1 MANKETRIIK
11 SNTLEEFRQ
20 KTNEVSLHLGDNEQ
34 LNASLTDKTF
44 DFANVSAGDTLFDA
58 NDNNSKTVEFNIK
71 SEETL
76 DNTGGYIILKGS
88 PTLTGFVADATVT
101 QTGGYSATIVSV
113 SSDKILVKNS
123 IGTFDSTKNLTVG
136 SNNIPNANIVRIIAE
151 AYNVG
156 VVRVYINNAEISQ
169 NLLAG
174 GFHVAN
180 SSSTIPLLNNPSI
193 TDFNEGATIYQGG
206 ALGTATFSATVLSA
220 TSTQL
225 RLKNHTGSFS
235 ATTLIKVDGSAA
247 TITGA
252 NHGDLSNRDITIGN
266 VIELNTPAAAND
278 DIRIFSSSVV
288 DAVNELQ
295 DDVGIIE
302 NLEASLGTDVV
313 TALNNI
319 ESVFDA
325 SAYGISAGAAAFDIT
340 SGNLTFDTDG
350 DIVLDAA
357 GSQIFFKQNGTQ
369 FAEFQNQGSNLK
381 ISSGSSTML
390 TGSGSD
396 ATFANDLTV
405 TQDVSVVRNL
415 DVDGITTLDQ
425 TTVDGTF
432 NVTGATDLDTTLNV
446 DGATT
451 LIGQLNTRAN
461 NFLGNGITDDT
472 TISGDLI
479 VAVDGTVG
487 GNFTVNGTEAEIN
500 ANLDV
505 NGNADVSGTTDLHG
519 VVEINNTLG
528 VDGNFRVGSSNNNY
542 FNVDAATGS
551 TQIDGN
557 LEVDGTIGV
566 DGNFRIGG
574 TNYTDATFKV
584 DHSNGNTIISGTTD
598 ITGNLTVGSLG
609 TTSQNVLGS
618 LNELHTQVGTV
629 LFPGPTG
636 LDNTTTLSVLDPTN
650 LTTALIA
657 LDHEIGDTDSYNDG
671 TYGAATIAGT
681 LDLLQAG
688 MISNDTNITDLFAD
702 VGDLSLDTSGS
713 DLTAAV
719 NELHGEI
726 NSNDTDIG
734 NIMKLIDGVA
744 TVDSSISFT
753 GLAGTNLKDAVIEL
767 AAEKLDINT
776 GGTSGAI
783 GRINAGTDS
792 IQSIVSRLNLTGNV
806 TFANGGNNANTMTF
820 NTGTTLDMSNASL
833 LLPGNA
839 SNVNIFSTS
848 FLEVDG
854 NVETPMGFSV
864 DRQHVTLTD
873 KADVKIQW
881 HENYADGTSQSRP
894 ARAWQLVGLTD
905 GGSSN
910 TADIV
915 TYYNAKELIGNNT
928 ESGINVTW
936 DSTAQNFDL
945 DVDDF
950 TVTLGTGPISGSFT
964 ITDLASTTFN
974 TSLDNNSVTLG
985 THTVGNYV
993 ADVNG
998 TTYEIN
1004 SSHTPSEGSTATLSI
1019 PTDFRMPGTARV
1031 LSTAQS
1037 SLSSATDGALVVD
1050 GGASIAKN
1058 LYVGGDLIVKGSEV
1072 KLEVSTLEV
1081 EDTLILAGNNLSS
1094 EPSSGGFGIET
1105 GPITS
1110 PSGVASG
1117 VTGAHSIVYNYG
1129 TDQWEADGSLIL
1141 SNATNTPPTIES
1153 NAFGAGKNLDFVN
1166 GTGISIV
1173 TTTSGNDIDVQ
1184 ITNTLDGYSGWFLSV
1199 QNADKGNIAD
1209 DERVDFFGGT
1219 ALTATYDTTNTN
1231 RVTFNHDNITTTTSA
1246 ATDDGTY
1253 IKGLT
1258 INAQGHVT
1266 NIDSGDFDDY
1276 YNNYV
1281 LPLASSTDRG
1291 GIKIGYTE
1299 SGKNYP
1305 VELSSEKAY
1314 VNVPWTD
1321 TTYGISCVDG
1331 GVASEEKI
1339 RLSDGTNNDDIILAS
1354 STGLTIARAGDKITY
1369 TNSAPNVTTNLSKT
1383 VSGDGF
1389 SINSSDGNNVAL
1401 SLADTDNWGIMSDEM
1416 FDKLD
1421 GIATGAQVNVA
1432 TNINVTESN
1441 DTVTVESSTGSDD
1454 TIGVANSTNGTNGHA
1469 GVMSRA
1475 QAAKLHNIAAGA
1487 TATNENTIT
1496 NISITHNV
1504 SDAVVVSSDGTN
1516 GTINAATKGTNGTDG
1531 TAGVMSSAQAYKL
1544 HGIAT
1549 GATNTSAPFYTSA
1562 VPGAI
1567 SEGAAGL
1574 MSGADKKKL
1583 DDIAENA
1590 TATVGN
1596 ATHTGDVTGSG
1607 ALTIGSNKVT
1617 NVHLADMAAN
1627 TIKGRITTAGDPQN
1641 LSAANVRTIINVDE
1655 HANFGFKAAY
1665 GYGSNLGAGY
1675 VFLQSASSSSG
1686 NLYFQS
1692 GSGITLGEN
1701 SNFNGTGH
1709 DAMTITNSSPNVT
1722 TNLSTTTSTSSV
1734 TVNSSDGT
1742 NATISEATGSAAGV
1756 MSVAHH
1762 NKLDNIAANANNYTY
1777 TLPTYPA
1784 NMNQYVRTTDTVQFG
1799 IIRSTGDIVAYYSDD
1814 RLKNRIGNIES
1825 ALDKVNQLNGFTF
1838 TPNEESVRLGL
1849 DPEGKVRVGVSAQEV
1864 EAVLPEA
1871 VTDAP
1876 VENDQGYKTVQYDK
1890 MVPLLIEAIKELT
1903 EQNKELKSEVEILK
1917 SINSR

>member
-11 SNTLEEFRQ
+11 SNTLEELRQ

-44 DFANVSAGDTLFDA
+44 DFANVSAGNTLFDA

-88 PTLTGFVADATVT
+88 PSLTGFVANATVT
-101 QTGGYSATIVSV
+101 QTGGYSATIVSA
-113 SSDKILVKNS
+113 STDKILVKNS
-123 IGTFDSTKNLTVG
+123 SGTFDSTKNLTVG
-136 SNNIPNANIVRIIAE
+136 SNNIPNANVIRIIAE

-180 SSSTIPLLNNPSI
+180 SSSTIPLLNTPSI

-235 ATTLIKVDGSAA
+235 QSTLIKVDGSAA

-278 DIRIFSSSVV
+278 DIKIFSSSIV

-319 ESVFDA
+319 ESIFDA
-325 SAYGISAGAAAFDIT
+325 SAYGISAGVNAFDIT
-340 SGNLTFDTDG
+340 SGTLTLDSSGDINLDADG
-350 DIVLDAA
+350 DSVHLKA
-357 GSQIFFKQNGTQ
+357 GPSGQFGEFERTGT
-369 FAEFQNQGSNLK
+369 NLIIK
-381 ISSGSSTML
+381 SGNSTML
-390 TGSGSD
+390 TGSGSN
-396 ATFANDLTV
+396 ATFANDLTITSDLQV
-405 TQDVSVVRNL
+405 AVNL
-415 DVDGITTLDQ
+415 NVDGITTLDG

-451 LIGQLNTRAN
+451 LIGQLNTRSN
-461 NFLGNGITDDT
+461 NFLGNGTGDNT
-472 TISGDLI
+472 TVSGNLN
-479 VAVDGTVG
+479 VG
-487 GNFTVNGTEAEIN
+487 VNSTLTGNLTVNGTEAEIN

-542 FNVDAATGS
+542 FNVTAASGN

-566 DGNFRIGG
+566 DGNFRVGG

-584 DHSNGNTIISGTTD
+584 DESNGNTVIAGTTA

-609 TTSQNVLGS
+609 TAAQNVKDS

-629 LFPGPTG
+629 LFPGPSG
-636 LDNTTTLSVLDPTN
+636 LDNTTTLSLLDPTN
-650 LTTALIA
+650 LTTALVA

-688 MISNDTNITDLFAD
+688 MIANDTNITDLFAD
-702 VGDLSLDTSGS
+702 VGSLSLSSGLGS
-713 DLTAAV
+713 DLTSAV
-719 NELHGEI
+719 NSLSTQVGANDSDI
-726 NSNDTDIG
+726 SNLATT
-734 NIMKLIDGVA
+734 IDGNS
-744 TVDSSISFT
+744 TVPSSVSLT
-753 GLAGTNLKDAVIEL
+753 GLAATNIKGALNEL

-776 GGTSGAI
+776 GGTSGSI

-806 TFANGGNNANTMTF
+806 TFVNGGNNANTMTF

-854 NVETPMGFSV
+854 NVETPMGFGV
-864 DRQHVTLTD
+864 DRQHVTLAD

-881 HENYADGTSQSRP
+881 HENYADGTSQTRP

-905 GGSSN
+905 SGSSN

-915 TYYNAKELIGNNT
+915 TYYNAKELIGSNT

-936 DSTAQNFDL
+936 DSTAQNFDFNVN
-945 DVDDF
+945 DP
-950 TVTLGTGPISGSFT
+950 TITLGTGPISGNFT
-964 ITDLASTTFN
+964 ITNLGNATFN
-974 TSLDNNSVTLG
+974 TTLDNNSVTLG

-993 ADVNG
+993 DDVNG
-998 TTYEIN
+998 TQYQITSTHIQ
-1004 SSHTPSEGSTATLSI
+1004 SEGSTATLSI
-1019 PTDFRMPGTARV
+1019 PTDFRMPGTAKV
-1031 LSTAQS
+1031 LSTTNS
-1037 SLSSATDGALVVD
+1037 TSKTTGALTVA
-1050 GGASIAKN
+1050 GGVGIN
-1058 LYVGGDLIVKGSEV
+1058 DDLYVGGDLVVQGDTV
-1072 KLEVSTLEV
+1072 TLNTSTLTV
-1081 EDTLILAGNNLSS
+1081 EDTLVLAGNSLGS
-1094 EPSSGGFGIET
+1094 EPSSGGFGLEV

-1110 PSGVASG
+1110 PSGLAAG

-1184 ITNTLDGYSGWFLSV
+1184 ITNTLDGYSGWFLST
-1199 QNADKGNIAD
+1199 QGADKGNIAD

-1219 ALTATYDTTNTN
+1219 ALTAVHSVVSGAIPN
-1231 RVTFNHDNITTTTSA
+1231 RVTFNHNNITTTTSA
-1246 ATDDGTY
+1246 AVDDGTY

-1281 LPLASSTDRG
+1281 LPVATSSALG

-1305 VELSSEKAY
+1305 VELSTQKAY

-1321 TTYGISCVDG
+1321 TTFAISCVDG
-1331 GVASEEKI
+1331 AAGTEEKI
-1339 RLSDGTNNDDIILAS
+1339 RLTASSGGTDDVVLAS
-1354 STGLTIARAGDKITY
+1354 STGLSIARDGDKITY

-1401 SLADTDNWGIMSDEM
+1401 TLADTNNWGIMSDEM

-1421 GIATGAQVNVA
+1421 GIATGATA
-1432 TNINVTESN
+1432 TNQNTITNITVTQSN
-1441 DTVTVESSTGSDD
+1441 DTVTVQSSDGGDA
-1454 TIGVANSTNGTNGHA
+1454 TIAVSNSTDGSNGAA

-1475 QAAKLHNIAAGA
+1475 QSGKLHNIAANA
-1487 TATNENTIT
+1487 TATNENTVT
-1496 NISITHNV
+1496 NLSTTTSTTSVTVN
-1504 SDAVVVSSDGTN
+1504 SSDGTN
-1516 GTINAATKGTNGTDG
+1516 ATISEATTTA
-1531 TAGVMSSAQAYKL
+1531 AGVMTVAHHNKL
-1544 HGIAT
+1544 DGIAT

-1562 VPGAI
+1562 VPAAI
-1567 SEGAAGL
+1567 PTGTAGAASGL
-1574 MSGADKKKL
+1574 ITATSQAKLNGIASGAT
-1583 DDIAENA
+1583 N
-1590 TATVGN
+1590 TVGN
-1596 ATHTGDVTGSG
+1596 ATHTGDVTGSAG
-1607 ALTIGSNKVT
+1607 LTIAANVVSNTK
-1617 NVHLADMAAN
+1617 LADMAAN
-1627 TIKGRITTAGDPQN
+1627 TIKGRITSAGDPQD
-1641 LSAANVRTIINVDE
+1641 LSAANIRTIVNVEDGST
-1655 HANFGFKAAY
+1655 ADQDCFKTIKIY
-1665 GYGSNLGAGY
+1665 SPGPT
-1675 VFLQSASSSSG
+1675 LQGNAIADSTQDIFSMFSGTGISMSTSGDNVTITNTAPNVNYSLPLASSSTRGGVKVGYAESG
-1686 NLYFQS
+1686 KNYPVELSSEKMYVNVPW
-1692 GSGITLGEN
+1692 T
-1701 SNFNGTGH
+1701 
-1709 DAMTITNSSPNVT
+1709 DTNT
-1722 TNLSTTTSTSSV
+1722 TYSRASFINQACDTTST
-1734 TVNSSDGT
+1734 
-1742 NATISEATGSAAGV
+1742 
-1756 MSVAHH
+1756 
-1762 NKLDNIAANANNYTY
+1762 
-1777 TLPTYPA
+1777 
-1784 NMNQYVRTTDTVQFG
+1784 VQFAVV
-1799 IIRSTGDIVAYYSDD
+1799 RSSGDIVAYYSDD

-1876 VENDQGYKTVQYDK
+1876 VENDQGYKTVQYEK
-1890 MVPLLIEAIKELT
+1890 MIPLLIEAIKELT

>member
-1 MANKETRIIK
+1 MANKETRVIK

-136 SNNIPNANIVRIIAE
+136 SNNIPNANVIRIIAE

-169 NLLAG
+169 NLEAG

-340 SGNLTFDTDG
+340 SGTLTLDSSGDINLDADG
-350 DIVLDAA
+350 DSVHLKA
-357 GSQIFFKQNGTQ
+357 GPSGQFGEFERTGT
-369 FAEFQNQGSNLK
+369 NLIIK
-381 ISSGSSTML
+381 SGNSTML
-390 TGSGSD
+390 TGAGSD
-396 ATFANDLTV
+396 ATFANDLTITSDLQV
-405 TQDVSVVRNL
+405 AVNL
-415 DVDGITTLDQ
+415 NVDGITTLDG

-451 LIGQLNTRAN
+451 LIGQLNTRSD
-461 NFLGNGITDDT
+461 NFLGNGTGDDT
-472 TISGDLI
+472 TVSGNLN
-479 VAVDGTVG
+479 VG
-487 GNFTVNGTEAEIN
+487 VNSTLTGNLTVNGTEAEIN

-528 VDGNFRVGSSNNNY
+528 VDGNFRVGDNGDNF
-542 FNVDAATGS
+542 FNVTAATGD

-584 DHSNGNTIISGTTD
+584 DKSNGNTVIAGTTS
-598 ITGNLTVGSLG
+598 ITGNLTVGALG
-609 TTSQNVLGS
+609 TGAQNVKES
-618 LNELHTQVGTV
+618 LNEIHGQVGSV
-629 LFPGPTG
+629 IFPGPAG
-636 LDNTTTLSVLDPTN
+636 LADTTTLSAVDPSD
-650 LTTALIA
+650 LTTALVA
-657 LDHEIGDTDSYNDG
+657 LDHEIGDTDSYNGG

-681 LDLLQAG
+681 LVKLQDG
-688 MISNDTNITDLFAD
+688 VINNDTEIAALFVD
-702 VGDLSLDTSGS
+702 VGDLSLDTVGT
-713 DLTAAV
+713 DLTTAV
-719 NELHGEI
+719 NELHTEI
-726 NSNDTDIG
+726 GTNDTDIG

-753 GLAGTNLKDAVIEL
+753 GLAGTNLKAAVNEL

-776 GGTSGAI
+776 GGTTGAI

-864 DRQHVTLTD
+864 DRQHVTLAD

-905 GGSSN
+905 DGSSN

-936 DSTAQNFDL
+936 DSTAQNFDFN
-945 DVDDF
+945 VDDF
-950 TVTLGTGPISGSFT
+950 TVTLGTGPISGNFT
-964 ITDLASTTFN
+964 INDLASTTFN
-974 TSLDNNSVTLG
+974 TTLEPNSVTLG

-993 ADVNG
+993 AEVLG
-998 TTYEIN
+998 TTYQIT
-1004 SSHTPSEGSTATLSI
+1004 STHVQGEGSTATLSI
-1019 PTDFRMPGTARV
+1019 PNDFRTPGTARV

-1094 EPSSGGFGIET
+1094 EPSSGGFGLEV
-1105 GPITS
+1105 GPIPS
-1110 PSGVASG
+1110 PAPSGVAAG

-1129 TDQWEADGSLIL
+1129 TGQWEADGSLIL

-1184 ITNTLDGYSGWFLSV
+1184 ITNTLDGYSGWFLST
-1199 QNADKGNIAD
+1199 QGTNRGNIAD

-1231 RVTFNHDNITTTTSA
+1231 RVTFNHDNIALTTSA
-1246 ATDDGTY
+1246 AVDDGTY

-1258 INAQGHVT
+1258 VNAQGHVT
-1266 NIDSGDFDDY
+1266 NIESGDFDDY

-1281 LPLASSTDRG
+1281 LPCTTSSALG

-1305 VELSSEKAY
+1305 IEVDGSCKAF
-1314 VNVPWTD
+1314 VNVPWAN
-1321 TTYGISCVDG
+1321 TTYDLLVTETT
-1331 GVASEEKI
+1331 GVIK
-1339 RLSDGTNNDDIILAS
+1339 LKLDAS
-1354 STGLTIARAGDKITY
+1354 SGDDDEVTITGSTGITVAREGAEELSI

-1389 SINSSDGNNVAL
+1389 SINSSDGDNVAL
-1401 SLADTDNWGIMSDEM
+1401 TLADTNNWGIMSDEM

-1421 GIATGAQVNVA
+1421 GI
-1432 TNINVTESN
+1432 
-1441 DTVTVESSTGSDD
+1441 D
-1454 TIGVANSTNGTNGHA
+1454 
-1469 GVMSRA
+1469 
-1475 QAAKLHNIAAGA
+1475 AGA
-1487 TATNENTIT
+1487 TATNQNTIT

-1504 SDAVVVSSDGTN
+1504 STAVVNSSDGN
-1516 GTINAATKGTNGTDG
+1516 DGTINAAAATSATAG
-1531 TAGVMSSAQAYKL
+1531 TAGVMSTADKFKL
-1544 HGIAT
+1544 DNIDAE
-1549 GATNTSAPFYTSA
+1549 ATNTAAPFYTSA
-1562 VPGAI
+1562 VPAAI
-1567 SEGAAGL
+1567 PTSGSGPASGL
-1574 MSGADKKKL
+1574 MTAADKEKL
-1583 DDIAENA
+1583 DNIADNA
-1590 TATVGN
+1590 TNTTGN
-1596 ATHTGDVTGSG
+1596 ATHTGDVTGST
-1607 ALTIGSNKVT
+1607 ALAIGSNKVT
-1617 NVHLADMAAN
+1617 NVHLADMGAN
-1627 TIKGRITTAGDPQN
+1627 TIKGRITSAGDPQN
-1641 LSAANVRTIINVDE
+1641 LSAANVRTIINVDDN
-1655 HANFGFKAAY
+1655 ANFGFNNVY
-1665 GYGSNLGAGY
+1665 GYNNGTSGGFVFASGAT
-1675 VFLQSASSSSG
+1675 AASG
-1686 NLYFQS
+1686 NLYFDT
-1692 GSGITLGEN
+1692 GTGITISET
-1701 SNFNGTGH
+1701 SNFGGTGK
-1709 DAMTITNSSPNVT
+1709 DAMVITNSSPNVT
-1722 TNLSTTTSTSSV
+1722 TNLSTTTSTTSV
-1734 TVNSSDGT
+1734 TINSSDGT
-1742 NATISEATGSAAGV
+1742 NAAIGQATGSAAGV
-1756 MSVAHH
+1756 MTVAHH
-1762 NKLDNIAANANNYTY
+1762 DKLDNIADNANNYS
-1777 TLPTYPA
+1777 LPTYPA
-1784 NMNQYVRTTDTVQFG
+1784 NMNQYVRTTDNVHFEGLMIGQTSG
-1799 IIRSTGDIVAYYSDD
+1799 STGNTIRCTGDIVAYYSDD
-1814 RLKNRIGNIES
+1814 RLKNRIGNIEN
-1825 ALDKVNQLNGFTF
+1825 ALEKVNKLNGFTF
-1838 TPNEESVRLGL
+1838 TPNQDAVDLGV
-1849 DPEGKVRVGVSAQEV
+1849 DPDTDRVRVGVSAQEV

-1876 VENDQGYKTVQYDK
+1876 VENDQDYKTVQYEK